1 MNRIVEIETRLSQ
14 IKEEVRAA
22 ATTEELE
29 KLENEV
35 KALNEERAQLK
46 DAAEK
51 RTAILNGI
59 AGGDNKGV
67 QTVAKPVDEKRMT
80 REEALA
86 SKEYRSYWAKTLMC
100 RNDFTEAEKRAAGVA
115 LTTTATTYVE
125 ASASADGVNNGGLFI
140 PTDVNM
146 ALMTALSEISPIFRD
161 MAKTDVPGLI
171 KFPYKV
177 SATKAEIQKEGVP
190 NKDGQIEWAEL
201 TLTAYEV
208 SETIR
213 VSWKLEKMAVDS
225 FITYITTELVEQ
237 CRLAFIEHGIYGSGS
252 NDVTGLVVG
261 AVETTYTA
269 GEELEGI
276 ATLIAAL
283 PREYRA
289 GAKLYISESVSLAIA
304 FAKDPEGRYLHNPIN
319 GTAISS
325 IAKYTVE
332 VDPHLKDGDIVFGN
346 LGRNYRFNTNEPVSI
361 TKDVSGK
368 ARVNDY
374 TAYAIIGGAPVPG
387 RIAYATSVESA
398 DLGEGE

>member
-35 KALNEERAQLK
+35 RALNEERAQLK

-51 RTAILNGI
+51 RAAILNGI
-59 AGGDNKGV
+59 AGGNNKSV
-67 QTVAKPVDEKRMT
+67 QTVAKPAEEKRMT

-237 CRLAFIEHGIYGSGS
+237 CRLAFIEHGIYGTGS

-368 ARVNDY
+368 ARINDY

-387 RIAYATSVESA
+387 RIAYATSVES
-398 DLGEGE
+398 DLGD

>member
-35 KALNEERAQLK
+35 RALNEERAQLK

-51 RTAILNGI
+51 RAAILNGI
-59 AGGDNKGV
+59 AGGNNKSV
-67 QTVAKPVDEKRMT
+67 QTVAKPAEEKRMT

-190 NKDGQIEWAEL
+190 NNDGQIEWAEL

-237 CRLAFIEHGIYGSGS
+237 CRLAFIEHGIYGTGS

-283 PREYRA
+283 PREYRV

-368 ARVNDY
+368 ARINDY

-398 DLGEGE
+398 DLGD

>member
-51 RTAILNGI
+51 RAAILNGI

-67 QTVAKPVDEKRMT
+67 QTVEKPVDEKRMT

-125 ASASADGVNNGGLFI
+125 ASTSADGVNNGGLFI

-177 SATKAEIQKEGVP
+177 SASKAEIQKEGVP
-190 NKDGQIEWAEL
+190 NNDGQIEWAEL

-225 FITYITTELVEQ
+225 FIAYITTELVEQ

-398 DLGEGE
+398 DLGE